1 MSASFSD
8 AHVARTCCAH
18 MLRAHVAHMLRN
30 IPRGVGAEVVVQ
42 PGLAQVGVALTL
54 HRSCYSGTPPGAG
67 RHHMCSV
74 RVAHVARAHPAR
86 IPRASRAHMLRTCC
100 AHVAHMLRTHSG
112 GVGAEVVVQPGLCM

>member
-42 PGLAQVGVALTL
+42 PALCMEGLLLHYIGPATPVHPLAQVGITCAVLGL
-54 HRSCYSGTPPGAG
+54 HMLR
-67 RHHMCSV
+67 
-74 RVAHVARAHPAR
+74 AR
-86 IPRASRAHMLRTCC
+86 IPRASRAHPARTCC
-100 AHVAHMLRTHSG
+100 AHVAHMLRTCCAHTLHG
-112 GVGAEVVVQPGLCM
+112 LVQK

>member
-54 HRSCYSGTPPGAG
+54 HRSCYSGTPPGPG
-67 RHHMCSV
+67 MHHMCSV
-74 RVAHVARAHPAR
+74 SGAHEL
-86 IPRASRAHMLRTCC
+86 HMLRNNPTPQIRGPRL
-100 AHVAHMLRTHSG
+100 AHN
-112 GVGAEVVVQPGLCM
+112 